1 MRWKSSSRA
10 RKIQDHF
17 QPDRGIPDLSNKVI
31 LVTGG
36 NAGLGKET
44 ILQPSKHS
52 PALIFLGARSET
64 KANAAITEIR
74 EAAPDVAP
82 ISFIEL
88 DLDSSESIKRAV
100 NLFHAKSSRL
110 DILINNAGIMAYPA
124 DTTKEGY
131 EVQFGTNHMGHALLT
146 KLLLPT
152 LQETAKTQRDVRIV
166 SLASKAE
173 AWAPPQLWDFAQLK
187 TDMESTSTFTRYG
200 ISKVA
205 TSAILAHCHGDT
217 PTYDFPVFA
226 PLVRLVSPLISKT
239 PVTEA
244 KNQLWAC
251 VRDDAKSGEFYH
263 PVGLAGKGSPQS
275 QTRKFEDDLWDWT
288 EKELKT
294 YM

>member
-1 MRWKSSSRA
+1 M
-10 RKIQDHF
+10 
-17 QPDRGIPDLSNKVI
+17 
-31 LVTGG
+31 VTGG

-187 TDMESTSTFTRYG
+187 TDMESTSTFT
-200 ISKVA
+200 
-205 TSAILAHCHGDT
+205 
-217 PTYDFPVFA
+217 
-226 PLVRLVSPLISKT
+226 SPLISKT